1 MRSTVLP
8 FSDTYREAIHFALLQ
23 QVPCALLCLLLLDGG
38 RMAKVCGVA
47 VLAFWAAAAL
57 IMARRPNSPGPGDI
71 AFLRWGFLPL
81 FALVVVLAQ
90 LA

>member
-8 FSDTYREAIHFALLQ
+8 LSDSYRGAIHFALLQ

-38 RMAKVCGVA
+38 RTAKVCGVA
-47 VLAFWAAAAL
+47 MLGFWAAAAI
-57 IMARRPNSPGPGDI
+57 IMARRPSSPGPGDI
-71 AFLRWGFLPL
+71 TFLRWGFLPL
-81 FALVVVLAQ
+81 FALALALAQ